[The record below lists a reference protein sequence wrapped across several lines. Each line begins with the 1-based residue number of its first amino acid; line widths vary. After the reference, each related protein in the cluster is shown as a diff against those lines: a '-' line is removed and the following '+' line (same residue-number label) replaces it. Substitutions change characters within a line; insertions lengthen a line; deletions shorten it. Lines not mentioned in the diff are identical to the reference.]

1 MRFCVSLISIH
12 VLRVEDDHAW
22 PTAHSHRPPFQSTS
36 SVWRTTPQ
44 RGGRSWV
51 TQNFNPR
58 PPCGG
63 RHAATCLAFFA
74 AGFQSTSSVWRTTS
88 REVKH
93 YATDFIS
100 IHVLR
105 VEDDVLR
112 AVQLAGQRISIHVL
126 RVEDDAAGLRPG
138 PGGLD
143 FNPRPPCGGRQ
154 SADTAAQ
161 KDKKFQ
167 STSSVWRTTVLR
179 DLPGH
184 LQCISIHVLR
194 VEDDPAAQ
202 SGRALMGYFNP
213 RPPCGGRPYSHSK
226 RHRAASIS
234 IHVLRVEDDATAA
247 PYKEVIAYF
256 NPRPPCG
263 GRPGSATA
271 GYTAQVFQSTSSV
284 WRTTPPRRHII
295 RRYTIFQSTS
305 SVWRTT
311 PEVRK
316 ETHVVDISIHVLR
329 VEDDPPPTKEGG
341 PHADFNP
348 RPPCGGRPLT
358 IASDTGPQAIS
369 IHVLRVE
376 DDRTAGA
383 GNHAHANFNP
393 RPPCGGRHTR
403 CKNQNQRQHFN
414 PRPPCGGRLYARRNG
429 VKIRYFNPRPPCGGR
444 LQGGYSMQKYT
455 QFQSTSSVWRTTV
468 VYYFA

>member
-1 MRFCVSLISIH
+1 M
-12 VLRVEDDHAW
+12 
-22 PTAHSHRPPFQSTS
+22 
-36 SVWRTTPQ
+36 
-44 RGGRSWV
+44 
-51 TQNFNPR
+51 
-58 PPCGG
+58 
-63 RHAATCLAFFA
+63 
-74 AGFQSTSSVWRTTS
+74 
-88 REVKH
+88 
-93 YATDFIS
+93 
-100 IHVLR
+100 
-105 VEDDVLR
+105 
-112 AVQLAGQRISIHVL
+112 
-126 RVEDDAAGLRPG
+126 
-138 PGGLD
+138 
-143 FNPRPPCGGRQ
+143 
-154 SADTAAQ
+154 
-161 KDKKFQ
+161 
-167 STSSVWRTTVLR
+167 R

-376 DDRTAGA
+376 DDFMPAATGSKYDISIHVLRVEDDYKEVIACKST
-383 GNHAHANFNP
+383 HNFNP
-393 RPPCGGRHTR
+393 RPPCGGRPLFTISL
-403 CKNQNQRQHFN
+403 NYD
-414 PRPPCGGRLYARRNG
+414 LA
-429 VKIRYFNPRPPCGGR
+429 
-444 LQGGYSMQKYT
+444 
-455 QFQSTSSVWRTTV
+455 FQSTSSVWRTTI
-468 VYYFA
+468 